1 MTGETGAVSGRRE
14 KRQAEEFA
22 RLLEESELRIV
33 QARLEREQ
41 FENNGSEGSIG
52 ETEAVTPGAEGQ
64 ANERTELT
72 VDLPQ
77 GQKLTLKGIE
87 PGTIVEVA
95 SWSGKS
101 GPHDGAIRMLFGA
114 SGQEGEEEG
123 EEQEEEEEEEQEEE
137 TLLDPDRTG
146 GADHASGSLDVVSAE
161 GLTDA
166 TGVDDV
172 LHPRESAL
180 YSSTRK
186 RNSTSRS
193 EKRRNLVKR
202 ISIFIGGLLLLVGAV
217 FGLRAADILYF
228 VSPDSGLTTGLGGAE
243 TSIAAVNPRAGISP
257 DSTVIAEID
266 GRLVMVGVAQVGGDE
281 LLVFTGASRLVVPKE
296 DVVGRVLF
304 VIPFL
309 GYLSGEG

>member
-1 MTGETGAVSGRRE
+1 MTGETGSISGRRE
-14 KRQAEEFA
+14 RRQAEEFA
-22 RLLEESELRIV
+22 RLLEESELQIAK
-33 QARLEREQ
+33 ARLDREQ
-41 FENNGSEGSIG
+41 LETKGSEGSIG
-52 ETEAVTPGAEGQ
+52 ETEAATPGAEDQ

-87 PGTIVEVA
+87 PGTVVEVA

-114 SGQEGEEEG
+114 SGQE
-123 EEQEEEEEEEQEEE
+123 EEE
-137 TLLDPDRTG
+137 TDLDPDRTG
-146 GADHASGSLDVVSAE
+146 GADHASGVLDVVAAE

-166 TGVDDV
+166 AGVGDV

-186 RNSTSRS
+186 RNSTNQ
-193 EKRRNLVKR
+193 KRRNLVKR

-217 FGLRAADILYF
+217 FGLRAVDILYF
-228 VSPDSGLTTGLGGAE
+228 VSPDTGLTTGLGGAE
-243 TSIAAVNPRAGISP
+243 TSIAAVNPRADISP

-309 GYLSGEG
+309 GYLSGSG

>member
-1 MTGETGAVSGRRE
+1 MSGETGSASSRRE
-14 KRQAEEFA
+14 KRRAEEFA
-22 RLLEESELRIV
+22 RLLEQSELRIAE
-33 QARLEREQ
+33 ARLEREQ
-41 FENNGSEGSIG
+41 LETDGSEGSIG
-52 ETEAVTPGAEGQ
+52 ETEAVTPGADDQ

-114 SGQEGEEEG
+114 SGQEE
-123 EEQEEEEEEEQEEE
+123 EEE

-243 TSIAAVNPRAGISP
+243 TSIAAVNPRADISP

-281 LLVFTGASRLVVPKE
+281 ILVFTGASRLVVPKE

-309 GYLSGEG
+309 GYLSGSG

>member
-1 MTGETGAVSGRRE
+1 MTGETGSISGRRE
-14 KRQAEEFA
+14 RRQAEEFA
-22 RLLEESELRIV
+22 RLLEESELRI
-33 QARLEREQ
+33 AKAGLGREQ
-41 FENNGSEGSIG
+41 LETNGSEGFIG
-52 ETEAVTPGAEGQ
+52 ETEAATPGAEDQ

-87 PGTIVEVA
+87 PGTVVEVA

-114 SGQEGEEEG
+114 SGQE
-123 EEQEEEEEEEQEEE
+123 EEEEE
-137 TLLDPDRTG
+137 TVLNPDRTG
-146 GADHASGSLDVVSAE
+146 GADHASGVLDVVAAE

-166 TGVDDV
+166 AGVDDV

-186 RNSTSRS
+186 RNSTNHS

-217 FGLRAADILYF
+217 FGLRAVDILYF
-228 VSPDSGLTTGLGGAE
+228 VSPDTGLTTGLGGAE
-243 TSIAAVNPRAGISP
+243 TSIAAVNPGADISP

-309 GYLSGEG
+309 GYLSSSG

>member
-1 MTGETGAVSGRRE
+1 MSGETGSASGRRE
-14 KRQAEEFA
+14 KRRAEEFA

-41 FENNGSEGSIG
+41 FENNGSEGSSG
-52 ETEAVTPGAEGQ
+52 ETEAVTPGADDQ

-114 SGQEGEEEG
+114 SGQEEG
-123 EEQEEEEEEEQEEE
+123 DE
-137 TLLDPDRTG
+137 TVVDPDRTG
-146 GADHASGSLDVVSAE
+146 GADHPSGALDVVSAE
-161 GLTDA
+161 GLTDT

-172 LHPRESAL
+172 LHPRDSAL

-186 RNSTSRS
+186 RNSTRRS
-193 EKRRNLVKR
+193 ARRRNLVKR
-202 ISIFIGGLLLLVGAV
+202 IAIFVGGLLLLVGAV
-217 FGLRAADILYF
+217 IGLRAADILYF
-228 VSPDSGLTTGLGGAE
+228 VNPDRGLTTGLGGAE